1 MGLDVFSAGSILFD
15 FAASSYINHIDIEVG
30 LTSRQLLAAGAK
42 VMATDFDSKQLA
54 EMQGDSGA
62 MRCE

>member
-1 MGLDVFSAGSILFD
+1 MTLLL
-15 FAASSYINHIDIEVG
+15 AANYIDIG
-30 LTSRQLLAAGAK
+30 LPFRQLLAAGAK

-62 MRCE
+62 MRCAYSM

>member
-1 MGLDVFSAGSILFD
+1 MRDLLLAV
-15 FAASSYINHIDIEVG
+15 NHIDIEIYLG

-54 EMQGDSGA
+54 EMQGDSGV
-62 MRCE
+62 MRCEYSM